1 MSNMPGLNKLL
12 AIIQDIAQ
20 GNYSDDIMALTG
32 PDQPQELSLI
42 AEAMGMMMVKVEAR
56 EFHLE
61 TLAQEL
67 RVLNQD
73 LKRQA
78 LATVEAM
85 ASALGAR
92 DDYTQ
97 GHGERVGELAAKLA
111 GKVGLEQAQ
120 VEEVRVAGI
129 LHDVGKICFSDK
141 VFQNE
146 DTVPS
151 PELLNEIRTHPQRG
165 AAIVESLDFLGPVRE
180 FVLYHHERPD
190 GKGYPFGL
198 KNDEIPLGARII
210 SVADVYDAITT
221 DRPYQKGKSRDEALA
236 ILDKL
241 AGAGLDGDLVGT
253 FGAIFGAENRCR
265 RDRNRTAS
273 ASRFQG

>member
-61 TLAQEL
+61 NLAQEL

-97 GHGERVGELAAKLA
+97 GHGGRVGELAAGLA

-221 DRPYQKGKSRDEALA
+221 DRPYQKGKSREEALA
-236 ILDKL
+236 ILEKL
-241 AGAGLDGDLVGT
+241 AGAGLDGELVGT
-253 FGAIFGAENRCR
+253 FGAISGAEH
-265 RDRNRTAS
+265 
-273 ASRFQG
+273 

>member
-1 MSNMPGLNKLL
+1 MGGEAAMSNTPGLNKLI

-32 PDQPQELSLI
+32 PEQPEDLRHI
-42 AEAMGMMMVKVEAR
+42 AEAMAMMMVKVEAR

-61 TLAQEL
+61 NLAQEL
-67 RVLNQD
+67 RILNRD

-92 DDYTQ
+92 DGYTK
-97 GHGERVGELAAKLA
+97 GHGERVGELAAGLA
-111 GKVGLEQAQ
+111 GEIGFEQSQ
-120 VEEVRVAGI
+120 VEEVRAAGI

-146 DTVPS
+146 DIVPS
-151 PELLNEIRTHPQRG
+151 PEMLSEIHTHPQRG

-180 FVLYHHERPD
+180 FVLYHHERID

-198 KNDEIPLGARII
+198 KGDDIPLGARII

-221 DRPYQKGKSRDEALA
+221 DRPYQKGKTREEAMA
-236 ILDKL
+236 ILDNL
-241 AGAGLDGDLVGT
+241 AGAGLDKGLVDN
-253 FGAIFGAENRCR
+253 FKKI
-265 RDRNRTAS
+265 
-273 ASRFQG
+273 